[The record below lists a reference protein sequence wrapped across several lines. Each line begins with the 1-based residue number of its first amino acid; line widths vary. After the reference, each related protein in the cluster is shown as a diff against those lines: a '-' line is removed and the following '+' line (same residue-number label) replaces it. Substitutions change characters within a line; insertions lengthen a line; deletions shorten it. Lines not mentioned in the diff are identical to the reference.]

1 MRYGFYIGVCLFLI
15 IVQTTLLTY
24 FKIFD
29 GMYDLL
35 IPFVI
40 FISICLPLRE
50 SLPFILILG
59 LIMDNISGSPFGL
72 YLTFYFWLFVGVRW
86 ILKFLRASNKFFLS
100 LVVVVAVLIQNGLI
114 IGAIGLAGPGWQLP
128 ANALKNITL
137 QFFWALISGPLFLFC
152 LLAISKR
159 FSIQLN
165 GTAPQLKA
173 YG

>member
-1 MRYGFYIGVCLFLI
+1 MRYGFYIGTCLLLI

-24 FKIFD
+24 FNIFV

-40 FISICLPLRE
+40 FLSICLPLRE

-59 LIMDNISGSPFGL
+59 LIMDNLSGSPFGL

-86 ILKFLRASNKFFLS
+86 ILKFLQVSNKFFLS
-100 LVVVVAVLIQNGLI
+100 LVVVVAVLMQNALI
-114 IGAIGLAGPGWQLP
+114 IGTFEFAGPGWKLP
-128 ANALKNITL
+128 AAALKNITL
-137 QFFWALISGPLFLFC
+137 QFFWALMTGPLFLFC

-159 FSIQLN
+159 FNIRLN
-165 GTAPQLKA
+165 DAAPQPKV

>member
-1 MRYGFYIGVCLFLI
+1 MRYGFYIGTCLFLI

-24 FKIFD
+24 FNIFT

-59 LIMDNISGSPFGL
+59 LIMDNLSGSPFGL
-72 YLTFYFWLFVGVRW
+72 YLAFYFWLFAGVRW
-86 ILKFLRASNKFFLS
+86 ILKFLQVSNKFFLS
-100 LVVVVAVLIQNGLI
+100 LVVVAAVLIQNLLI
-114 IGAIGLAGPGWQLP
+114 IGTFGFVGPGWQLP
-128 ANALKNITL
+128 AAALKNIIV
-137 QFFWALISGPLFLFC
+137 QFFWALTTGPLFLFC

-159 FSIQLN
+159 FNNQLN
-165 GTAPQLKA
+165 GAAP
-173 YG
+173 

>member
-1 MRYGFYIGVCLFLI
+1 MRYGFYIGTCLFLI
-15 IVQTTLLTY
+15 IVQTTLITY
-24 FKIFD
+24 FHIFA

-59 LIMDNISGSPFGL
+59 LIMDNLSGSPFGF

-86 ILKFLRASNKFFLS
+86 ILKFLRVSNKFFLS
-100 LVVVVAVLIQNGLI
+100 LVVVVAVLIQNALI
-114 IGAIGLAGPGWQLP
+114 IGTFELARPGWQLP
-128 ANALKNITL
+128 AVALKNITL
-137 QFFWALISGPLFLFC
+137 QFFWALTTGPLFLFC

-159 FSIQLN
+159 FTIQFN
-165 GTAPQLKA
+165 GAVPQP
-173 YG
+173 

>member
-1 MRYGFYIGVCLFLI
+1 MRYGFYIGSCLFLM

-86 ILKFLRASNKFFLS
+86 ILKFLRASNKLFLS

-114 IGAIGLAGPGWQLP
+114 IGVIGFAGPGWQLP

-137 QFFWALISGPLFLFC
+137 QFFWALTTGPLFLFF
-152 LLAISKR
+152 LLAVSRR
-159 FSIQLN
+159 FNIQLN
-165 GTAPQLKA
+165 GAIP
-173 YG
+173 